1 VSSREGEGSTFT
13 LTLPAAPLP
22 LPPAPDKPAA
32 PLLPPERPAGQ
43 TGRNHVLYVED
54 NVANTALVQAALS
67 SRPWIDLQLAATI
80 EEGLA
85 ALHDR
90 IRAPLPQVI
99 LLDVHLPDASGL
111 DFLKLAKANPETR
124 HIPVI
129 MISADA
135 TPEQVDACLTAG
147 AACYLTKPVQIL
159 ALLQQ
164 IDDLL
169 KA

>member
-1 VSSREGEGSTFT
+1 MPKIT
-13 LTLPAAPLP
+13 AARVIVTSP
-22 LPPAPDKPAA
+22 
-32 PLLPPERPAGQ
+32 
-43 TGRNHVLYVED
+43 GRNFVTLKIETSDGVHGVLRRKRLLELAGLD
-54 NVANTALVQAALS
+54 EAQACADALVQAALS
-67 SRPWIDLQLAATI
+67 SRPWIQLSLAATI

-90 IRAPLPQVI
+90 VRSPLPQLI

-124 HIPVI
+124 HIPVV

-135 TPEQVDACLTAG
+135 TPEQVDACLAAG

-159 ALLQQ
+159 ALLEQV
-164 IDDLL
+164 DALL
-169 KA
+169 LQD

>member
-1 VSSREGEGSTFT
+1 
-13 LTLPAAPLP
+13 
-22 LPPAPDKPAA
+22 
-32 PLLPPERPAGQ
+32 
-43 TGRNHVLYVED
+43 VED